1 MLLFLIPI
9 KMKVSQFLHANQFI
23 IDDEN
28 WLITFQS
35 YDSQICDIDYNNK
48 TVRIYENRD
57 YSKTTLRHFYAFL
70 SEYAF
75 TIDRKTLLQIKDRK
89 IDNYYQWFR
98 VIFDENVKEFEK
110 SLKASN

>member
-1 MLLFLIPI
+1 
-9 KMKVSQFLHANQFI
+9 MKVSQFLHANQFI

-48 TVRIYENRD
+48 TIRIYENRD

>member
-1 MLLFLIPI
+1 
-9 KMKVSQFLHANQFI
+9 MKVSQFLHSNQFI
-23 IDDEN
+23 IDNEN

-48 TVRIYENRD
+48 TIRIYENRD

-75 TIDRKTLLQIKDRK
+75 TIDRKTLLQIKDKK
-89 IDNYYQWFR
+89 IDSYYNWYNI
-98 VIFDENVKEFEK
+98 VFDENIKAFEK
-110 SLKASN
+110 SLND

>member
-1 MLLFLIPI
+1 
-9 KMKVSQFLHANQFI
+9 MKVSQFLHSNQFV
-23 IDDEN
+23 IDNEN

-48 TVRIYENRD
+48 TIRIYENRD
-57 YSKTTLRHFYAFL
+57 YSKTTLRHFCAFL

-89 IDNYYQWFR
+89 IDSYYQWFN
-98 VIFDENVKEFEK
+98 VIFDENVKAFEK
-110 SLKASN
+110 SLKN

>member
-1 MLLFLIPI
+1 
-9 KMKVSQFLHANQFI
+9 MKVSQFLHANQFI

>member
-1 MLLFLIPI
+1 
-9 KMKVSQFLHANQFI
+9 MKVSQFLHANQFV
-23 IDDEN
+23 IDNES

-89 IDNYYQWFR
+89 IDSYYNWYNI
-98 VIFDENVKEFEK
+98 IFDENVKAFEK
-110 SLKASN
+110 SLNN